1 MTLLFLFDAHLYPS
15 NRRLL
20 DRLQETGRPLAVA
33 LLRDPYDAEFLRPD
47 VLGVTAF
54 GFRLCQLDAIIA
66 RLLA

>member
-1 MTLLFLFDAHLYPS
+1 VALLFLFDAHLYSS

-20 DRLQETGRPLAVA
+20 DRLQEAGRPLAVA
-33 LLRDPYDAEFLRPD
+33 LLRDPYDAAFLRPG

-54 GFRLCQLDAIIA
+54 GFRICQLDAIIA